1 MTYDDF
7 IKLGFFK
14 DKQDD
19 LTDKNLQRLKLIVAP
34 EKRNTYRTNS
44 YLESLKE
51 GKKFKTS
58 YSGWHIKQ
66 KNFAETHF
74 YFNTMERFK
83 ELYEV
88 MTNEKLE
95 IN

>member
-7 IKLGFFK
+7 IKLGFFR
-14 DKQDD
+14 DKHND

-34 EKRNTYRTNS
+34 EKSNTYQTNS
-44 YLESLKE
+44 YMESLEE
-51 GKKFKTS
+51 GRKFETVFTDW
-58 YSGWHIKQ
+58 YIKQ
-66 KNFAETHF
+66 KDFAETHF
-74 YFNTMERFK
+74 YFDTMERFK
-83 ELYEV
+83 KLYEV